1 MFKVREMNF
10 LFLLLGAFVVFRNEY
25 QTIHLKDFRCALND
39 EKLHGNSSCYI
50 KPGRDNSTILNFK
63 VWSKRG
69 LNSLNV
75 SKYKLFA

>member
-1 MFKVREMNF
+1 MNF
-10 LFLLLGAFVVFRNEY
+10 LFLILAAFIVFRNEY

-39 EKLHGNSSCYI
+39 EKLYGNSTCYT
-50 KPGRDNSTILNFK
+50 KSGRDNSTILNFK

-75 SKYKLFA
+75 SKSKL